1 MPAASSWRRSG
12 SRRGPI
18 VAEPTSSGRQ
28 PGWREVLIVAIA
40 VVVVVLGLAAVTS
53 LLPTQVQEVVFH
65 TPLLIVVLIGGTGYW
80 LWRVSRRQS
89 GPREP

>member
-12 SRRGPI
+12 SLRVRT
-18 VAEPTSSGRQ
+18 VAEPAPRGRQ
-28 PGWREVLIVAIA
+28 PGWREVLLVAIG

-53 LLPTQVQEVVFH
+53 VLPTQVQEVVFH
-65 TPLLIVVLIGGTGYW
+65 TPLMIFVLIGFTGYW

>member
-1 MPAASSWRRSG
+1 
-12 SRRGPI
+12 
-18 VAEPTSSGRQ
+18 
-28 PGWREVLIVAIA
+28 VLIVAVC
-40 VVVVVLGLAAVTS
+40 VVAVVLGLAVATS

-65 TPLLIVVLIGGTGYW
+65 TPLLILILIVGTGWW